1 MARIGGHRWRVLVAQ
16 VLAEEG
22 GICHL
27 CGLPGAD
34 SGDHLIPV
42 KHRPDL
48 EFERSNVRAVHH
60 KNGGRCNRKRGDR
73 PLPAVV
79 HLRTSQTW

>member
-1 MARIGGHRWRVLVAQ
+1 MRRIGGHRWRKLVER

-34 SGDHLIPV
+34 SADHLIPV
-42 KHRPDL
+42 KFRPDL
-48 EFERSNVRAVHH
+48 EFDRGNLRAVHH
-60 KNGGRCNRKRGDR
+60 KNAGRCNRKRGDR
-73 PLPAVV
+73 PLPQPVT
-79 HLRTSQTW
+79 LRTSQPW